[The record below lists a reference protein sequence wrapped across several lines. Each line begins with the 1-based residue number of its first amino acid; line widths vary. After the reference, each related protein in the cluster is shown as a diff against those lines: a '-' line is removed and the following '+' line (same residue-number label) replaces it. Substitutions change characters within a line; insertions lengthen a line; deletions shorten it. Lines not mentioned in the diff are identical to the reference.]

1 MTDMSDKILALLA
14 LSVLTGFIAV
24 LLMFVQDPDL
34 IIVSVGCVALAAFD
48 FYRELFRSKN
58 RR

>member
-14 LSVLTGFIAV
+14 LSALTGFIAV
-24 LLMFVQDPDL
+24 LLTFVQEPDL
-34 IIVSVGCVALAAFD
+34 IIVSAGCVALAVYD

-58 RR
+58 GG